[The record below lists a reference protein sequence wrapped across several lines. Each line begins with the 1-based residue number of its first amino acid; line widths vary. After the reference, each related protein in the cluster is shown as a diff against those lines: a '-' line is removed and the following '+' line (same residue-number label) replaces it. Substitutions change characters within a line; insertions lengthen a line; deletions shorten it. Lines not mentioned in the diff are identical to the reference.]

1 MNPSNAPT
9 TKMSPFGY
17 DSSLE
22 ASLSILD
29 LEDPP
34 EEQQFMTPQ
43 KNMYLEH
50 SQVFEELVRGTTEE
64 YANAMPRPLMTRQA
78 SARVVSSTSNKEK
91 PKGRKL
97 PRRHSS
103 YEPHQQRIIFQAHQ
117 DMKEAIEQQGRNTS
131 SIITSLLE
139 FNLSVN
145 MASLSDLSLDK
156 SPALHYSC
164 PVLSYMNDDEEDSVE
179 LLTFKRGL
187 KRNSNNLSVLK
198 EETDEQRWETLDD
211 DDDDA
216 ILDLTKL
223 DGKVTSNR
231 RSSCNRTSLKADYMI
246 AIKPLEE
253 DEKPRTKRRKSS
265 YKHLSERL
273 SREHPQHVLRSLQG
287 TC

>member
-29 LEDPP
+29 LEDAP
-34 EEQQFMTPQ
+34 EAQQFMTPQ
-43 KNMYLEH
+43 KQKHMEH
-50 SQVFEELVRGTTEE
+50 SQVFEELVQGTAEE
-64 YANAMPRPLMTRQA
+64 YANEVPRPLMTRQA
-78 SARVVSSTSNKEK
+78 SARVVSSTRNTEK

-103 YEPHQQRIIFQAHQ
+103 YEPHQQCAIFQAHQ
-117 DMKEAIEQQGRNTS
+117 DMKEAIEQQSRDTS
-131 SIITSLLE
+131 SIITSLME

-164 PVLSYMNDDEEDSVE
+164 PVLSYMNDDDEDSVE

-198 EETDEQRWETLDD
+198 EETDEQRWEMLDD
-211 DDDDA
+211 DDDGL
-216 ILDLTKL
+216 LDLTKL

-231 RSSCNRTSLKADYMI
+231 RNTHNRTSLKADYMI
-246 AIKPLEE
+246 AIKQLEE

-265 YKHLSERL
+265 CKYLSERL
-273 SREHPQHVLRSLQG
+273 SNEHPQRVLRSLQG
-287 TC
+287 AC